1 MLIAIDHGNYAIKT
15 PNNSFISGL
24 SEHTVKPPMSD
35 EILEYGGSYWA
46 LSGKRLS
53 YMRDKTQDG
62 RYFIL
67 SLFAIAKELDLKG
80 SYSPVAH
87 LDLAVGLPPEHYG
100 VLKGKFEQY
109 FKNRGTIK
117 FVYNNRPYSIFI
129 DRVLV
134 YPQAYSAVIPKSSLI
149 MNTLRVFII
158 DIGGYTTD
166 VLLLRNG
173 KTDMQ
178 FCRSLETGIITM
190 NNEYMGV
197 HPELLI
203 KNCKTELKLTS
214 EYDAVKLKQMV
225 KEIIENKLMEIEKST
240 TNGDATLEPIS
251 TSYDIEQ
258 MLGNLELFK

>member
-1 MLIAIDHGNYAIKT
+1 MCII
-15 PNNSFISGL
+15 
-24 SEHTVKPPMSD
+24 
-35 EILEYGGSYWA
+35 
-46 LSGKRLS
+46 
-53 YMRDKTQDG
+53 
-62 RYFIL
+62 
-67 SLFAIAKELDLKG
+67 
-80 SYSPVAH
+80 
-87 LDLAVGLPPEHYG
+87 
-100 VLKGKFEQY
+100 
-109 FKNRGTIK
+109 
-117 FVYNNRPYSIFI
+117 VYNNRPYSIFI
-129 DRVLV
+129 ERVLV

-251 TSYDIEQ
+251 TSDDIEQ

>member
-1 MLIAIDHGNYAIKT
+1 M
-15 PNNSFISGL
+15 
-24 SEHTVKPPMSD
+24 
-35 EILEYGGSYWA
+35 
-46 LSGKRLS
+46 
-53 YMRDKTQDG
+53 
-62 RYFIL
+62 
-67 SLFAIAKELDLKG
+67 
-80 SYSPVAH
+80 
-87 LDLAVGLPPEHYG
+87 
-100 VLKGKFEQY
+100 
-109 FKNRGTIK
+109 
-117 FVYNNRPYSIFI
+117 YNNRPYSIFI
-129 DRVLV
+129 ERVLV

-251 TSYDIEQ
+251 TSDDIEQ
-258 MLGNLELFK
+258 MKM

>member
-1 MLIAIDHGNYAIKT
+1 MCII
-15 PNNSFISGL
+15 
-24 SEHTVKPPMSD
+24 
-35 EILEYGGSYWA
+35 
-46 LSGKRLS
+46 
-53 YMRDKTQDG
+53 
-62 RYFIL
+62 
-67 SLFAIAKELDLKG
+67 
-80 SYSPVAH
+80 
-87 LDLAVGLPPEHYG
+87 
-100 VLKGKFEQY
+100 
-109 FKNRGTIK
+109 
-117 FVYNNRPYSIFI
+117 VYNNRPYSIFI
-129 DRVLV
+129 VRVQV

-173 KTDMQ
+173 KPDMQ

>member
-1 MLIAIDHGNYAIKT
+1 
-15 PNNSFISGL
+15 
-24 SEHTVKPPMSD
+24 
-35 EILEYGGSYWA
+35 
-46 LSGKRLS
+46 
-53 YMRDKTQDG
+53 
-62 RYFIL
+62 
-67 SLFAIAKELDLKG
+67 
-80 SYSPVAH
+80 
-87 LDLAVGLPPEHYG
+87 
-100 VLKGKFEQY
+100 
-109 FKNRGTIK
+109 
-117 FVYNNRPYSIFI
+117 
-129 DRVLV
+129 
-134 YPQAYSAVIPKSSLI
+134 

-251 TSYDIEQ
+251 TSDDIEQ